1 MKMIY
6 KIARAELWMLF
17 CSPIA
22 WLLLLCFVVQMGLRY
37 IYLFNYLMYS
47 MKEYGGVWNATKSLF
62 WNKWDMVLRV
72 GVFVFLYTF
81 IDHGDG

>member
-62 WNKWDMVLRV
+62 LEQNGTWCYVLE
-72 GVFVFLYTF
+72 FLYF
-81 IDHGDG
+81 IYLY